1 MESRKD
7 LLSDN
12 FLPFYQPILSV
23 EDQCILG
30 HEVLARERYESG
42 YRLPS
47 VFRDDSPSYLT
58 NQEAIESIILDKSF
72 SHFANTQNGFLFIN
86 MSPDRLLQELEE
98 HTGNKLPLVLLA
110 DKYSIPHGKIFIE
123 ITERSSLRELDSIGT
138 AAEFYRELGFRI
150 AMDDVGSESSNLE
163 RIGVI
168 QPEIIKVD
176 LTILKRSLQS
186 RSFYSVLEYLK
197 EISLGIGADLLYE
210 GVETTDELN
219 RAVDSGA
226 RFLQGYLLGMPNANF
241 ANPKQESKLLK
252 EHLDFFHETKR
263 TGILDEIQFEEM
275 IRSKLNS
282 LEITTKT
289 IREMVHLDAQSV
301 FSLSPRITRIYATDW
316 EGTQI
321 TPYYERNSDNSFQE
335 SKSSLNKNWSYMPYF
350 YKHIKQVFRNPKEWN
365 TSEPYYDKIL
375 NKRILVFSRVL
386 ENHISVFVDVVLPD
400 FA

>member
-1 MESRKD
+1 MEASTD
-7 LLSDN
+7 LQDTI

-23 EDQCILG
+23 EDQCIWG
-30 HEVLARERYESG
+30 HEVLARERHESG
-42 YRLPS
+42 FRLPS
-47 VFRDDSPSYLT
+47 VFKDTSPTYLT
-58 NQEAIESIILDKSF
+58 KQEKIESIILDKSF
-72 SHFANTQNGFLFIN
+72 SHFANSQNGFLFIN
-86 MSPDRLLQELEE
+86 MSPDRLLQELEQYS
-98 HTGNKLPLVLLA
+98 GNKLPLILLA
-110 DKYSIPHGKIFIE
+110 EKYNIPYSKIFIE
-123 ITERSSLRELDSIGT
+123 ITEKSSLRELDSIGT

-176 LTILKRSLQS
+176 LTILKRSIQS
-186 RSFYSVLEYLK
+186 RSFHSVLEYLK

-263 TGILDEIQFEEM
+263 SGILEEIQFEEM
-275 IRSKLNS
+275 IRSKLNTI
-282 LEITTKT
+282 EITTKT
-289 IREMVHLDAQSV
+289 IREMIHLDAQSLFV
-301 FSLSPRITRIYATDW
+301 LSPRITRIYATDW
-316 EGTQI
+316 EGTQV
-321 TPYYERNSDNSFQE
+321 TPYYEKSSDSSFQE
-335 SKSSLNKNWSYMPYF
+335 SKASLNKNWSYMPYF

-365 TSEPYYDKIL
+365 TSEPYYDKVL

-386 ENHISVFVDVVLPD
+386 DNHISIFVDVILPD